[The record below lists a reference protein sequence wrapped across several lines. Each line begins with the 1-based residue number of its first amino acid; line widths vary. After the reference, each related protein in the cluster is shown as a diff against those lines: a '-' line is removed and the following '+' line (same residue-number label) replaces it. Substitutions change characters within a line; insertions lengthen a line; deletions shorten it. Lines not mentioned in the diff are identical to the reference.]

1 MHKQNW
7 CLIVFLMAGMEQYQ
21 GMGMQQTLS
30 PQMQQSL
37 HVLQAPIAELRQMVA
52 GELSV
57 NPLLEEATPELID
70 VERAREDAGGLRD
83 EWREYYAQR
92 GGGESWTEEALE
104 RRQHFFDSQTRAPT
118 LLEHLTTQADLEGME
133 EKERQAVDV
142 ILGNLDDAGY
152 FRGEI
157 EAAAYPVGLSVAEAE
172 QVLEKLQRLDPAGI
186 CARDLAECL
195 LIQLRRAGREKSVA
209 ALIVEHHL
217 PLLARRKFAD
227 IARLLRVPV
236 AEVHRAAEEIRGLD
250 PRPGAAFAPS
260 ENPVI
265 SADVV
270 IERDGDGYVVRV
282 NDDEIP
288 RLRITNTYKDL
299 LSVAGQPREVREFL
313 REKMRSGRFF
323 MKCLEQRQTTLMAI
337 ADQIMRR
344 QRDFLD
350 EGPAH
355 LRPMTMSQVAEAIG
369 VHETTVSR
377 AVSGKYVAT
386 PQGIFEF
393 KYFFTS
399 GYTTSGGE
407 SLSNESVR
415 QALVEL
421 VKSEDPS
428 KPLSDQQL
436 VAALLGQGIPIAR
449 RTIAKYRDQLG
460 ILPSHLRKGIP

>member
-1 MHKQNW
+1 MA
-7 CLIVFLMAGMEQYQ
+7 VMAGMEQLQ

-37 HVLQAPIAELRQMVA
+37 HVLQAPIAELRQLVA
-52 GELSV
+52 GELSE
-57 NPLLEEATPELID
+57 NPLLEEVVPES
-70 VERAREDAGGLRD
+70 VELSREDPGAGGLQD
-83 EWREYYAQR
+83 EWREYHVQR
-92 GGGESWTEEALE
+92 GGGESWTAEALE
-104 RRQHFFDSQTRAPT
+104 RRQHFFDSQTRPPT
-118 LLEHLTTQADLEGME
+118 LLEHMMSQVDMEGLVG
-133 EKERQAVDV
+133 KERAAAEV

-172 QVLEKLQRLDPAGI
+172 GVLERLQRLDPPGV

-195 LIQLRRAGREKSVA
+195 LIQLRRDGRGGGVA
-209 ALIVEHHL
+209 AAIVKDHL
-217 PLLARRKFAD
+217 PLLARRKFPEL
-227 IARLLRVPV
+227 ARLLRVPV
-236 AEVHRAAEEIRGLD
+236 SEIHRAAEEIRRLD
-250 PRPGAAFAPS
+250 PRPGAAFAPE
-260 ENPVI
+260 ENAVI
-265 SADVV
+265 AADVV
-270 IERDGDGYVVRV
+270 IEKDGEDYVVRV

-299 LSVAGQPREVREFL
+299 LSVAGQPREVRDFL
-313 REKMRSGRFF
+313 REKMRSGKFF

-337 ADQIMRR
+337 ADQIVRR
-344 QRDFLD
+344 QRDFLE
-350 EGPAH
+350 EGPAY
-355 LRPMTMSQVAEAIG
+355 LRPMTMNQVAEAIG

-415 QALVEL
+415 KALMEL
-421 VKSEDPS
+421 VKSENPA

-436 VAALLGQGIPIAR
+436 VASLLEQGIPIAR

-460 ILPSHLRKGIP
+460 ILPSHLRKGVS